1 MGHMSLEFD
10 IDDEGLHT
18 ETTAQKQTAEVPK
31 GENLV
36 LKGRPDPL
44 QINIIVI
51 EHQECEKSLD

>member
-10 IDDEGLHT
+10 IDNEALHI
-18 ETTAQKQTAEVPK
+18 ETTAQKQMDEVPE

-36 LKGRPDPL
+36 LKGRPNFL
-44 QINIIVI
+44 QINIMVI